1 MVGYRSDSFL
11 VKMLDADE
19 IMSIVEDRFLGKG
32 AGRKIAH
39 GFENWGCV
47 RQMCHEKVAERLTF
61 CAQFNES
68 DPILVIC

>member
-1 MVGYRSDSFL
+1 
-11 VKMLDADE
+11 
-19 IMSIVEDRFLGKG
+19 MSIVEGRFFGKG

-39 GFENWGCV
+39 GFENCGCV

-68 DPILVIC
+68 DPILVIYWPTLHFKIGTGLA